1 MVEQAA
7 REILGIVAHQDK
19 RGNWEGD
26 DHNCGT
32 DAEIVGQAIEVLKRH
47 FGTTISSLT
56 ADSITTVTNLTS
68 IPQGWNLAAE
78 PFSIVPMDDAIEVLA

>member
-1 MVEQAA
+1 MLQVFQPSAFERMVDKVMYDQAA

-32 DAEIVGQAIEVLKRH
+32 DAEIVGQAIEVLKRY
-47 FGTTISSLT
+47 FGGGVNETASS
-56 ADSITTVTNLTS
+56 
-68 IPQGWNLAAE
+68 E
-78 PFSIVPMDDAIEVLA
+78 VPV